1 MRRHSRS
8 DEGLAT
14 APGIWVC
21 CQCFNQTKVVTVT
34 AEPTI
39 FGRYQL
45 LERIAK
51 GGMAE
56 VFRAKLVA
64 AAGTEK
70 VLCIKRILPRHSSN
84 HEFIS
89 LFVKEAKISLSLTH
103 GNITQ
108 VFDFGEVEGV
118 YYLAMEYISG
128 QDLNTVLRRVREVDA
143 LLDLPAALF
152 LVAEVCKGLHYAH
165 SFTDPAGKRVPVVH
179 RDVTPHNILIAYSGE
194 VKLTDFGIALAAT
207 KVSDEQV
214 VRGKACYL
222 SPEQADG
229 SPGTVRSDIFS
240 LGTVLY
246 EVLTGIRPF
255 EADSE
260 KETLDRVRAAEVD
273 PPSQHNPELDSEL
286 DRVVL
291 KAMARNPD
299 ERYAQP
305 SELQVALTQIL
316 HRRCSD
322 YTGQRLADTV
332 RDLFAWEIAN
342 AESGESR
349 DSVRDRLL
357 FQLSRAGVKVDATST
372 TTQELLEL
380 GTVAISGATPE
391 PRPRPKRWFAFLGTG
406 ALVALLLGAGLAWWP
421 REAGNT
427 VKQRADAGNH
437 RIRPVQDNTEHLRT
451 PSMRQPEDDV
461 VTPPAP
467 NQRPVVRK
475 VAFLNCNSW
484 PWSVVYLNGRR
495 LQGNTPLY
503 RVRVAAGR
511 HQIRFV
517 NPELGLSKEVSVTVD
532 PGNTK
537 TVAVSL
543 HQ

>member
-1 MRRHSRS
+1 M
-8 DEGLAT
+8 
-14 APGIWVC
+14 
-21 CQCFNQTKVVTVT
+21 TVT

-108 VFDFGEVEGV
+108 VFDFGEVGGV

-128 QDLNTVLRRVREVDA
+128 QDLHTVLRRVSEVAA
-143 LLDLPAALF
+143 LMDLPAALYIGS
-152 LVAEVCKGLHYAH
+152 EVCKGLQYAH
-165 SFTDPAGKRVPVVH
+165 SFADASGKRFPVVH
-179 RDVTPHNILIAYSGE
+179 RDVTPHNILISYSGE

-207 KVSDEQV
+207 KVSSDRDDREV

-246 EVLTGIRPF
+246 EMLTGIRPF
-255 EADSE
+255 DADSE
-260 KETLDRVRAAEVD
+260 EETLQRVREGEVR
-273 PPSQHNPELDSEL
+273 PPSQHNPEVDQQL

-299 ERYAQP
+299 DRYAWP
-305 SELQVALTQIL
+305 SELQVALSQIL
-316 HRRCSD
+316 HRRWSD
-322 YTGQRLADTV
+322 YTGQKLADDV
-332 RDLFAWEIAN
+332 RELFAWEISS
-342 AESGESR
+342 AESGEGG
-349 DSVRDRLL
+349 DNVRDRLL
-357 FQLSRAGVKVDATST
+357 FQLSRAGIKVDGRTATT
-372 TTQELLEL
+372 EELLEL
-380 GTVAISGATPE
+380 GTVAIPSAVPPVG
-391 PRPRPKRWFAFLGTG
+391 RPRRRWVAVLG
-406 ALVALLLGAGLAWWP
+406 ALVVAGALVVGALALWP
-421 REAGNT
+421 RVNGGAAVT
-427 VKQRADAGNH
+427 HHMDAGPPLVSPSH
-437 RIRPVQDNTEHLRT
+437 YTEHLRPPSMNQPDPPDT
-451 PSMRQPEDDV
+451 PSMPSKRP
-461 VTPPAP
+461 TP
-467 NQRPVVRK
+467 RRI
-475 VAFLNCNSW
+475 AFLNCNSW
-484 PWSVVYLNGRR
+484 PWSVVYVNGRR

-503 RVRVAAGR
+503 RVRVPAGR
-511 HQIRFV
+511 HRIRFV
-517 NPELGLSKEVSVTVD
+517 NPELGLSKEVTVAVE